1 MTRLAALIS
10 SLALAGG
17 ALAGCGGGDDN
28 GGGGGGGYGGSGG
41 KAKPAT
47 TATASTTSPAGT
59 SSEPVQ
65 ISLKD
70 IQYHPR
76 NVAVHEGQKVRWT
89 NDDTVA
95 HTVTGRTGADFDSGT
110 MKPNI
115 KSFYETTMRNAGKV
129 TYFCKFHPNMT
140 GTITIVPA

>member
-1 MTRLAALIS
+1 MTRIAALAS

-17 ALAGCGGGDDN
+17 ALAGCGDDDS
-28 GGGGGGGYGGSGG
+28 GGGGGYGGAGG

-47 TATASTTSPAGT
+47 TATESNASPAGT

-65 ISLKD
+65 IGMKD
-70 IQYHPR
+70 TQYHPR

-95 HTVTGRTGADFDSGT
+95 HTVNGRTGADLDSGT
-110 MKPNI
+110 MKPGI
-115 KSFYETTMRNAGKV
+115 KAFYETTMRNAGKV
-129 TYFCKFHPNMT
+129 
-140 GTITIVPA
+140 